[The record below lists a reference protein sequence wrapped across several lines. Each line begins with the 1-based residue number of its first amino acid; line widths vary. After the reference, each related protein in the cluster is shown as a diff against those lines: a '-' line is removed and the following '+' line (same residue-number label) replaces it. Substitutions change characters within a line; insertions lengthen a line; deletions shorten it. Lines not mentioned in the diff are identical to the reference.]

1 MFNLTFWEVTI
12 MEPSR
17 DEKAMRLHDMLQEAL
32 KPMIDQL
39 AKLEQEI
46 KALQEGQEE
55 LRKMV
60 AEKKNT

>member
-1 MFNLTFWEVTI
+1 